1 VLLNNIEGMNDM
13 KYRMRTPNMKQSN
26 KAKTSRRV
34 KRAIKSAI
42 NPLYGK
48 KGTGLIHDAKRTAY
62 NRIYK
67 KATFSFWDFFK
78 KGKKSR

>member
-1 VLLNNIEGMNDM
+1 M
-13 KYRMRTPNMKQSN
+13 KFGMRTPSMKRTI
-26 KAKTSRRV
+26 KAKTSGRM
-34 KRAIKSAI
+34 KRAIKSTT

-48 KGTGLIHDAKRTAY
+48 KGAGLIRDAKQTAY

-67 KATFSFWDFFK
+67 KATFSFWDLFK